1 MNAFKVGDN
10 VEALDEFGVW
20 AKGKVVAIEQEMFSI
35 SFDGFG
41 SMWDHWVS
49 TEDIRRET
57 TSQLPTKRSRQ
68 PTTVSFLHA
77 ILSILIVGFFLLDIF
92 YHSIN
97 LGCLNAIRPTIQN
110 LIENK
115 IRSEIHNHTFV
126 KYLLKFLRDKII
138 NLRET

>member
-1 MNAFKVGDN
+1 M
-10 VEALDEFGVW
+10 EALDEFGVW

-77 ILSILIVGFFLLDIF
+77 ILSILIVFFYFIGYFLPHYQSRL
-92 YHSIN
+92 
-97 LGCLNAIRPTIQN
+97 
-110 LIENK
+110 
-115 IRSEIHNHTFV
+115 SERYSSDNT
-126 KYLLKFLRDKII
+126 KPYRK
-138 NLRET
+138 